1 MSHSPSENRS
11 PSMRT
16 YILLSHLV
24 VVVASL
30 LVIGLTLFLLSRQE
44 DQAIQTALQ
53 RLSDLVKVVTSR
65 PVIRDLPI
73 LPPGRQAAVMDRL
86 AQETRARV
94 LLVGARGKVLADN
107 EGRLQETF
115 LPMRRACQPME
126 GFLLQCRLQIERQQW
141 LAAAAPLTLPAQGQT
156 WLLLAQR
163 APPLAPLLD
172 RLQTM
177 LMGRFWLGL
186 GIGLLAALL
195 LALVTT
201 RWIVHPLRQLA
212 TAARQVAQGDYQT
225 EVPVEGPAEVHALA
239 AEFNTMVRQVRASR
253 DAQRDFVANVSHELK
268 TPLTAIRG
276 YAQAILD
283 GAVEEPE
290 AIQRAAT
297 IIYDEAG
304 RMHRMVL
311 QLLDLARLESG
322 QVQMARRPVDLAA
335 LLSHLAD
342 RFRPRAEEAGITLI
356 TELPPLPTIP
366 GDGDWLVQLFSNLL
380 DNALKHTPAG
390 GQIRLTARLVPDGR
404 PSRRG
409 APPTKRIE
417 VAVTDTGQGIPQED
431 LPRIFER
438 FYQVDKSRRRTGSV
452 GLGLAIAKEIVQA
465 HGGTIH
471 AESVQ
476 DVGTRF
482 TVTLPV
488 RLEG

>member
-1 MSHSPSENRS
+1 
-11 PSMRT
+11 MRT

-30 LVIGLTLFLLSRQE
+30 LVIGLTLFLLSRRE
-44 DQAIQTALQ
+44 DQAVQAALQ
-53 RLSDLVKVVTSR
+53 RLSGAVELAVSR
-65 PVIRDLPI
+65 PIVKDLPT
-73 LPPGRQAAVMDRL
+73 LPPGRQAALMGRL
-86 AQETRARV
+86 AEEVRARV
-94 LLVGARGKVLADN
+94 LLVGARGKVLADSEN
-107 EGRLQETF
+107 RLQEMF
-115 LPMRRACQPME
+115 LPLHKGCQPAE
-126 GFLLQCRLQIERQQW
+126 ALLLQCRLQIEHQRW
-141 LAAAAPLTLPAQGQT
+141 LAAAAPLTLPVRNRT
-156 WLLLAQR
+156 WLVLAQR
-163 APPLAPLLD
+163 EPPLAPLMD

-177 LMGRFWLGL
+177 LIGRFWLGL
-186 GIGLLAALL
+186 GLGLLAALL

-201 RWIVHPLRQLA
+201 RWIVRPLHRLA

-268 TPLTAIRG
+268 TPLTAIQG

-290 AIQRAAT
+290 AVRRAAT

-322 QVQMARRPVDLAA
+322 QVQMARRPVDLRA
-335 LLSHLAD
+335 LLGHVAH
-342 RFRPRAEEAGITLI
+342 RFQPRAEEAGVALT
-356 TELPPLPTIP
+356 TELPPLPTIV

-390 GQIRLTARLVPDGR
+390 GRVRLSVRLVSDRR

-409 APPTKRIE
+409 APPPEWIE
-417 VAVTDTGQGIPQED
+417 VAVTDTGQGIPPED

-452 GLGLAIAKEIVQA
+452 GLGLAIAKEIAQA
-465 HGGTIH
+465 HGGTIR

-476 DVGTRF
+476 DVGSRF

-488 RLEG
+488 RLEE

>member
-1 MSHSPSENRS
+1 EH
-11 PSMRT
+11 
-16 YILLSHLV
+16 
-24 VVVASL
+24 
-30 LVIGLTLFLLSRQE
+30 
-44 DQAIQTALQ
+44 Q
-53 RLSDLVKVVTSR
+53 R
-65 PVIRDLPI
+65 
-73 LPPGRQAAVMDRL
+73 
-86 AQETRARV
+86 
-94 LLVGARGKVLADN
+94 
-107 EGRLQETF
+107 
-115 LPMRRACQPME
+115 
-126 GFLLQCRLQIERQQW
+126 W
-141 LAAAAPLTLPAQGQT
+141 LAVAAPLTLPIRNRT
-156 WLLLAQR
+156 WLVLAQR
-163 APPLAPLLD
+163 EPPLAPLMD

-177 LMGRFWLGL
+177 LIGRFWLGL
-186 GIGLLAALL
+186 GLGLLAALF

-201 RWIVHPLRQLA
+201 RWIVRPLHQLA

-268 TPLTAIRG
+268 TPLTAIQG

-290 AIQRAAT
+290 AVRRAAT

-322 QVQMARRPVDLAA
+322 QVQMARRPVDLRA
-335 LLSHLAD
+335 LLGHVAH
-342 RFRPRAEEAGITLI
+342 RFQPRAEEAGVALT
-356 TELPPLPTIP
+356 TDLPPLPTIV

-390 GQIRLTARLVPDGR
+390 GWVRLSARLVSDRR

-409 APPTKRIE
+409 APPPEWIE
-417 VAVTDTGQGIPQED
+417 VAVADTGQGIPPED

-452 GLGLAIAKEIVQA
+452 GLGLAIAKEIAQA
-465 HGGTIH
+465 HGGTIR

-476 DVGTRF
+476 DVGSRF

-488 RLEG
+488 RLEA